1 MNKHKCRIWT
11 VASPFTIVEAAM
23 NSFKVNVCC
32 AMSNKQIVGP
42 YLFEN
47 EIVNRQ
53 NYLQMLTNCVYPIMQ
68 RKRLIN
74 KVILQEDNALPHFS
88 KEWFN
93 EKLNERWIDRGDPIS
108 WAVQSL
114 EI

>member
-1 MNKHKCRIWT
+1 M
-11 VASPFTIVEAAM
+11 
-23 NSFKVNVCC
+23 
-32 AMSNKQIVGP
+32 
-42 YLFEN
+42 
-47 EIVNRQ
+47 
-53 NYLQMLTNCVYPIMQ
+53 
-68 RKRLIN
+68 
-74 KVILQEDNALPHFS
+74 ILQEDGAPPYFS